1 MAFNN
6 KFHISYFFRPFGTL
20 LVCLLIVCVAIA
32 VGIGCAEAINDER
45 SLSIIVAIVTGL
57 IASSVVALL
66 IQIGDNYKSNTE
78 RSNELLEFFIALKF
92 YEHLI
97 AGHIESER
105 RRKEANGFYDGLYG
119 KLNATWRELDSV
131 TSLLERCTN
140 QKQRFLTLPEVQAI
154 HKVFDAYAQI
164 KRTVHTTVLM
174 KIDRSNIPEY
184 RLNATLAEAA
194 QRLNELEKLKHLE
207 DLLVA
212 DAVKNPD
219 VAYHLLGI
227 RVKDTMINSSPPDS
241 NQDISVYASY
251 EIAEYLGDIRRE
263 LDALRSLLSKDVV
276 LRYYGKQADKEYLQY
291 QQNQGAKTDSTL

>member
-1 MAFNN
+1 MTFNN

-20 LVCLLIVCVAIA
+20 FVCLLVVCVAIV
-32 VGIGCAEAINDER
+32 VGIGCAETINDER
-45 SLSIIVAIVTGL
+45 SLSVAVAIVTGL
-57 IASSVVALL
+57 IASSVVAAL
-66 IQIGDNYKSNTE
+66 IQMGDNYKRNTE

-140 QKQRFLTLPEVQAI
+140 QKQRFLTLSEVQAI
-154 HKVFDAYAQI
+154 HKVLDAYAWI
-164 KRTVHTTVLM
+164 KRTVHTAVLM
-174 KIDRSNIPEY
+174 KMDRSNIPKY

-194 QRLNELEKLKHLE
+194 QRLNELEKLRHLE

-212 DAVKNPD
+212 DAVKSPD

-227 RVKDTMINSSPPDS
+227 QVKDTMINSSPPDA

-263 LDALRSLLSKDVV
+263 LAVLRSLLSKDVV
-276 LRYYGKQADKEYLQY
+276 LRHCGKQTDKQYLQY
-291 QQNQGAKTDSTL
+291 QQKKEVGADDAL